1 MPEVVSLVTKIAK
14 WGKSQGLRF
23 SKELLTEIDLRVGD
37 EVEVRV
43 SEGSLIVT
51 PLTRGRA
58 RLDLEQLVQKIPE
71 GYQAEE
77 IDWGTRTGREEW

>member
-1 MPEVVSLVTKIAK
+1 VFLLITKVAK
-14 WGKSQGLRF
+14 WGNSQGIRF
-23 SKELLTEIDLRVGD
+23 SKELLTQIDLRVGD

-43 SEGSLIVT
+43 SDGSLIVT
-51 PLTRGRA
+51 PLTRGRV

-77 IDWGTRTGREEW
+77 VDWGTRTGREEW